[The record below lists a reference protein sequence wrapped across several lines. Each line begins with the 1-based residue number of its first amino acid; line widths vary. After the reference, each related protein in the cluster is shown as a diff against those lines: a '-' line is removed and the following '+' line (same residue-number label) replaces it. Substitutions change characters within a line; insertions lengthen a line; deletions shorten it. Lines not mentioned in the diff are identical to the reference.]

1 MEGSSTRTSRA
12 MAPCTLERSKPGRGS
27 EYEKLQPAGELQCQL
42 TSTMRIVWL
51 QTLGRSLLE
60 SAFGVPLFLIAP
72 ASASNCCLILPPP
85 SPLPVPPR
93 TCHLVAQFLHLL
105 TAGAHCREEALT
117 LRLQL
122 LPLSIIEGQVLR
134 G

>member
-1 MEGSSTRTSRA
+1 MSAHEHNEDCVASDLGQIPPRKRLWSTPVPHRTCIRLQLLPPPPCPCLSSH
-12 MAPCTLERSKPGRGS
+12 
-27 EYEKLQPAGELQCQL
+27 LQECNL
-42 TSTMRIVWL
+42 S
-51 QTLGRSLLE
+51 
-60 SAFGVPLFLIAP
+60 
-72 ASASNCCLILPPP
+72 SASNCCLLLPPP
-85 SPLPVPPR
+85 SPRPVPPR